1 MGMDAAGMRWG
12 APGRAASAP
21 CRCRAAGPARDSQP
35 PPPPGELRPALRC
48 KAHKTALC
56 LLCFWV
62 RCSVLPPS
70 LLQQAVLKCRLA
82 RLLRRGAP
90 RVSFSCCAFGYRA
103 AHPALLKQ
111 TCSHAGTG
119 ELHSPHIHVDVR
131 AVSCAT
137 S

>member
-1 MGMDAAGMRWG
+1 MGMDAAGTRWG
-12 APGRAASAP
+12 APGRP
-21 CRCRAAGPARDSQP
+21 CRECPLPLPGCRASPGLTASTAPWRAAAGSSLQGSQNSP
-35 PPPPGELRPALRC
+35 LPFV
-48 KAHKTALC
+48 
-56 LLCFWV
+56 LL
-62 RCSVLPPS
+62 VLSPS

-82 RLLRRGAP
+82 RLLRRGVP

-103 AHPALLKQ
+103 AHQVLLKQ